1 MATID
6 LSAIMADVRTAL
18 RVTTIAFDSEIE
30 GLMLAAIEDL
40 RVAGVVVESIDNNPL
55 VVRAIITYCKANFGQ
70 PDEYDRLKASYDE
83 QKAQLVTATGHTVW
97 EVG

>member
-18 RVTTIAFDSEIE
+18 RVTTIAFDLEIE

-55 VVRAIITYCKANFGQ
+55 VVRAVITYCKANFGQ

>member
-18 RVTTIAFDSEIE
+18 RVTTIAFDLEIE

-40 RVAGVVVESIDNNPL
+40 RVAGVVVESIDDNPL

>member
-18 RVTTIAFDSEIE
+18 RVTTIAFDREIE

-40 RVAGVVVESIDNNPL
+40 RVAGVVVESIDDNPL

>member
-18 RVTTIAFDSEIE
+18 RVTTIAFDLEIE

-40 RVAGVVVESIDNNPL
+40 RVAGVVVESIDDNPL

-83 QKAQLVTATGHTVW
+83 QKAQLVTATGHTNW
-97 EVG
+97 EV

>member
-18 RVTTIAFDSEIE
+18 RVTTIAFDHEIE

-40 RVAGVVVESIDNNPL
+40 RVAGVVVESIDDNPL

-83 QKAQLVTATGHTVW
+83 QKAQLVTATGHTNW
-97 EVG
+97 EV